1 VHACPMA
8 GRKYVF
14 SGNRTRITLEKQ
26 WHSIELKYPLQTVVA
41 DIDVHDAAGK
51 QYSTIEVRGPSPSL
65 LSYFLSVVSSVVEPK
80 IFLSAPTQAPRS
92 RKSELLLRIQPRI
105 RIIILDTLKISK
117 IPVPY
122 INYLF

>member
-1 VHACPMA
+1 MA

-51 QYSTIEVRGPSPSL
+51 QYSTIEVRDRSS
-65 LSYFLSVVSSVVEPK
+65 SFLSSFFKCCFQCCGAENISFGSDSSPG
-80 IFLSAPTQAPRS
+80 
-92 RKSELLLRIQPRI
+92 SE
-105 RIIILDTLKISK
+105 
-117 IPVPY
+117 
-122 INYLF
+122 

>member
-1 VHACPMA
+1 MA

-51 QYSTIEVRGPSPSL
+51 KYSTIEVRKDPSPSY
-65 LSYFLSVVSSVVEPK
+65 LSSILSVVSSNVEQK
-80 IFLSAPTQAPRS
+80 IFLSASTPAPRS
-92 RKSELLLRIQPRI
+92 RKSELRLRLQPRN
-105 RIIILDTLKISK
+105 RIIFFRYLDNWVVKYL
-117 IPVPY
+117 
-122 INYLF
+122 NYFF

>member
-1 VHACPMA
+1 MA

-51 QYSTIEVRGPSPSL
+51 QYSTIEVRRDPSPSFR
-65 LSYFLSVVSSVVEPK
+65 SSFFKCCFQWWGAEYF
-80 IFLSAPTQAPRS
+80 FQ
-92 RKSELLLRIQPRI
+92 LLLLLCGDANPNRG
-105 RIIILDTLKISK
+105 S
-117 IPVPY
+117 
-122 INYLF
+122 

>member
-1 VHACPMA
+1 MVLVTTSELGKILPCCCAVHACPMA

-51 QYSTIEVRGPSPSL
+51 QYSTIEVRDPSPS
-65 LSYFLSVVSSVVEPK
+65 FLSSFFFKVL
-80 IFLSAPTQAPRS
+80 F
-92 RKSELLLRIQPRI
+92 
-105 RIIILDTLKISK
+105 
-117 IPVPY
+117 PVM
-122 INYLF
+122 